1 MDWHKYASTINTL
14 VVTLA
19 IVISGIWAIIQYK
32 SEATKERTRADTQ
45 AVETLIAQQFE
56 AAKPFLQ
63 RQLDLCIEASDA
75 AATLA
80 SARDAN
86 RIATALDR
94 FWELYFGSLHIVE
107 NTGTKSVESNMVAF
121 GKIVSELPSDPNVL
135 SVTDSKQRGLNDAS
149 LEIAKA
155 CRRLI
160 EQGWQSVVPQLR

>member
-14 VVTLA
+14 VATLA
-19 IVISGIWAIIQYK
+19 ILVSGFIAFEQYK
-32 SEATKERTRADTQ
+32 SEAKQVR
-45 AVETLIAQQFE
+45 ETQQFE

-63 RQLDLCIEASDA
+63 RQLDLCVEASDA

-80 SARDAN
+80 SARDAD

-107 NTGTKSVESNMVAF
+107 DTGENSVEAKMILF
-121 GKIVSELPSDPNVL
+121 GRIVNKLPSDSKDLVVL
-135 SVTDSKQRGLNDAS
+135 GSEQRGLNDAS
-149 LEIAKA
+149 LEIARA

-160 EQGWQSVVPQLR
+160 EQGWQSVVPQLRSK